1 LDWKT
6 KNRKGIRKRRKT
18 LSLIFGPKAHCFFP
32 WPAPPFSFSHARP
45 PLSRLWP
52 LGSPARASPAH
63 RPAPHRLVARAHLRS
78 ASAASHAPSASLS
91 LSLPTGPARQPA
103 PLTFLFF
110 PDALGAFPF
119 SPPQMARP
127 NTASRRRHCACKA
140 SAQITALRFPSIHR
154 ACTPIKPRAGRFPSP
169 FSRPRSST
177 HRRSSSHSPPL
188 QHDDQRPYLD
198 VDVPRGSAMI
208 SRECRC
214 LQFAVLPL

>member
-1 LDWKT
+1 
-6 KNRKGIRKRRKT
+6 
-18 LSLIFGPKAHCFFP
+18 
-32 WPAPPFSFSHARP
+32 
-45 PLSRLWP
+45 
-52 LGSPARASPAH
+52 
-63 RPAPHRLVARAHLRS
+63 
-78 ASAASHAPSASLS
+78 
-91 LSLPTGPARQPA
+91 
-103 PLTFLFF
+103 
-110 PDALGAFPF
+110 
-119 SPPQMARP
+119 MARP